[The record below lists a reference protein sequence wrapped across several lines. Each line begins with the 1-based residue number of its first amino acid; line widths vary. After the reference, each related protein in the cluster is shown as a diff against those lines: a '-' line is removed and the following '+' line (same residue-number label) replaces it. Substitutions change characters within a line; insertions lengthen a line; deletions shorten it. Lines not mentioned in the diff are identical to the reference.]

1 MVPGSS
7 TLRPHPM
14 KSRLP
19 LRSASDAAEVS
30 AYTENVT
37 VSKYGGQKWAAF
49 AARVHDVAVDACS
62 FQGPPPTGL
71 LTLPDFTIGRRRP
84 WPKTSPPADA
94 DDRVT
99 VLPPPCDGQV
109 GRHLACRFVLV
120 IGINHIRSR
129 LRRAVVER

>member
-7 TLRPHPM
+7 TVRPHPM

-19 LRSASDAAEVS
+19 LRRASEAAEVS

-37 VSKYGGQKWAAF
+37 VSKYDGQKWAAF
-49 AARVHDVAVDACS
+49 AARVHDVAGEVCS

-71 LTLPDFTIGRRRP
+71 LPLPDFTIGRRGP
-84 WPKTSPPADA
+84 WPNTSPPAGA

-99 VLPPPCDGQV
+99 VLREPPPARSGCTSAAAFD
-109 GRHLACRFVLV
+109 LV
-120 IGINHIRSR
+120 
-129 LRRAVVER
+129 EE

>member
-49 AARVHDVAVDACS
+49 AARVHDVAGEGCS
-62 FQGPPPTGL
+62 FQGPPPTGV
-71 LTLPDFTIGRRRP
+71 LTLPDFTIGGRRP
-84 WPKTSPPADA
+84 WPNTSPPPDA
-94 DDRVT
+94 GDRGA
-99 VLPPPCDGQV
+99 VLPQPPT
-109 GRHLACRFVLV
+109 A
-120 IGINHIRSR
+120 
-129 LRRAVVER
+129 RAGGTLPSALYWV

>member
-62 FQGPPPTGL
+62 FHGPPPTGL

-84 WPKTSPPADA
+84 WPKTSPPAEA
-94 DDRVT
+94 DDTAT
-99 VLPPPCDGQV
+99 VLPDPPTATSD
-109 GRHLACRFVLV
+109 RALAAALTWV
-120 IGINHIRSR
+120 
-129 LRRAVVER
+129 